1 MQTKL
6 SKEIV
11 FNYIKNFCYSPIYSV
26 VEVQITSADIPTVPF
41 QFNSSTYY
49 TVGAYIVK
57 DNQLYITL
65 DNGSGP
71 WAAVS
76 DSNTFT
82 GEAYAGERMLANVDN
97 GTYDSKR
104 FAPVT
109 IEDPS
114 TPKEDALTVYE
125 IVNDRTGNV
134 VLAYDTYAHAVDYIR
149 TYITWADYA
158 IRVEQDGNKYT
169 AYWDNHVMEFFEPE

>member
-26 VEVQITSADIPTVPF
+26 VEVQITSADVPTVPF
-41 QFNSSTYY
+41 QFDSSTYY

-104 FAPVT
+104 FAPV
-109 IEDPS
+109 II
-114 TPKEDALTVYE
+114 EDALTVYE